1 MMEHGYLFLI
11 PLLPLLGA
19 IINGALSMATSNRN
33 QGPNEAFSGTIAVL
47 SVAISFGLTLYLNGT
62 LSFIHTTDPALH
74 QHLWTWFSVAGLDVS
89 FSLYFDHLTSMMLMF
104 ITGIGAL
111 IHLYSIGYMKGDRG
125 FARFMCYLNLFMFS
139 MIMLVIGD
147 NPLVTFLGWEGVGL
161 CSYLLIGFWHHDHE
175 NNDAA
180 RKAFITNRVGDLA
193 FLLGIFVLYY
203 AMQQWQSTST
213 VVFENTGFSFHA
225 ISQWAMAAAV
235 HGLGDFAPHI
245 AVATFLIFFG
255 CTAKSAQI
263 PLMTWLPDAMAGP
276 TPVSAL
282 IHAATMVTAGVFLVC
297 RMSDV
302 FVLADSTMTLITIVG
317 ILTALYAAICAMFQ
331 WDIKKVLAYSTVSQ
345 LGFMFMAVGVGAFD
359 VALFHVFTHAFFKAT
374 LFLGAG
380 SVIHSLHHEQDMRR
394 MGQLDKRM
402 PFTRVAMLFAWWAIC
417 GLPLG
422 AGFMSKD
429 LILERLFFFD
439 HTGTFAM
446 VMWILAIIAAGL
458 TAYYMT
464 RLIILTFYSNDRV
477 DHEHLGEVKEAP
489 FIMTLPVVLLG
500 FGSFAAGIAWCDAVL
515 VWFVGFARL
524 VGFGKE
530 VSISGDELDN
540 MRWLPTHLEPAL
552 HQAAEG
558 SLYAAGNA
566 DEHLGMIIVLAL
578 IGVTAAIIGCVVA
591 WVKFRNGLE
600 GDNKE
605 VKPLAG
611 FGKSWTFIFDTCYD
625 MLIVRPIVALSQ
637 AIYKFV
643 DQLILANLIKGIGVA
658 VHYIGDGCRGIQ
670 RGQLRISMA
679 LSLLAVIIL
688 FVVVIFGSY

>member
-1 MMEHGYLFLI
+1 MEHSNLYLI
-11 PLLPLLGA
+11 PLLPLIGA
-19 IINGALSMATSNRN
+19 IINGALSMATSNRSE
-33 QGPNEAFSGTIAVL
+33 GPNEGLSGTIAVL
-47 SVAISFGLTLYLNGT
+47 CVVISFGLTFYLNGQ
-62 LSFIHTTDPALH
+62 LSYLHVPDPAL
-74 QHLWTWFSVAGLDVS
+74 QQTLWSWFSVAGLDVN
-89 FSLYFDHLTSMMLMF
+89 FSLFFDNLSSMMLMF
-104 ITGIGAL
+104 ITGIGTL

-139 MIMLVIGD
+139 MIMLVLGD

-161 CSYLLIGFWHHDHE
+161 CSYLLIGFWHQDHE

-203 AMQQWQSTST
+203 VMQQWQADST
-213 VVFENTGFSFHA
+213 VVLRNTGFSFTA
-225 ISQWAMAAAV
+225 ISEWAMAAGAY
-235 HGLGDFAPHI
+235 GLGEYGAHVG
-245 AVATFLIFFG
+245 VATFLIFFG

-302 FVLADSTMTLITIVG
+302 FVLSESTMTLITIVG
-317 ILTALYAAICAMFQ
+317 ILTALYAAICAVFQ

-394 MGQLDKRM
+394 MGKLDKSM

-417 GLPLG
+417 GLPMG

-446 VMWILAIIAAGL
+446 SMWLLAIVAAGL
-458 TAYYMT
+458 TAFYMT

-477 DHEHLGEVKEAP
+477 DHEHVGPVKEAP
-489 FIMTLPVVLLG
+489 FIMTLPVTILG
-500 FGSFAAGIAWCDAVL
+500 LGSLVAGLVWCDAVL
-515 VWFVGFARL
+515 VWFLGITRL
-524 VGFGKE
+524 FGFGGD
-530 VSISGDELDN
+530 ITITDELLTS

-552 HQAAEG
+552 HRAQEG
-558 SLYAAGNA
+558 TIYAAGNH
-566 DEHLGMIIVLAL
+566 DDHLGIIIILAS
-578 IGVTAAIIGCVVA
+578 IGVAVAVIGCVAA
-591 WVKFRNGLE
+591 WFKFRNGLAGE
-600 GDNKE
+600 QKE
-605 VKPLAG
+605 VKDLQG

-625 MLIVRPIVALSQ
+625 LLIVKPVMIVSQ
-637 AIYKFV
+637 AIFKFV
-643 DQLILANLIKGIGVA
+643 DQLIVSNLVKGIGTA

-670 RGQLRISMA
+670 RGHLRISMA
-679 LSLLAVIIL
+679 LSLIAVIIL